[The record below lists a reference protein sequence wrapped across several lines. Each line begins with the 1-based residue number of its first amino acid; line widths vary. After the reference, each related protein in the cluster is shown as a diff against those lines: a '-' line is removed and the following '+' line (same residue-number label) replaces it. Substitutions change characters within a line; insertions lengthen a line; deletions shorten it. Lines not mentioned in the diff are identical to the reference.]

1 MVRIIGFFNQ
11 ASSMGKTTLTFNLGY
26 HLAQRKQRVLLIDM
40 DSHAWLTKQMQL
52 EPEELDLTIYR
63 VLVEKAD
70 LPIHKNIYGM
80 DLVPANKKL
89 SVLDTSLASEEDRQ
103 FRLQQ
108 ALKTVQQ
115 NYDFILLDCP
125 PSLGLSCVM
134 SLTAATHVLVPIE
147 TTDKGWEGAK
157 DFLNTFKNV
166 VERLNPYLR
175 IAGVI
180 PTRYATRSNVHN
192 NKLTSIQNSFANG
205 DIKVFPPIGRYT
217 DFEGAWDEREPLAVY
232 NPRHLAV
239 KPLEKIAAYLEML

>member
-1 MVRIIGFFNQ
+1 MARIIGLFNQ

-26 HLAQRKQRVLLIDM
+26 HLAKRKQRVLLVDM

-52 EPEELDLTIYR
+52 QPEVLENSIYS
-63 VLVEKAD
+63 VLVEKKD

-80 DLVPANKKL
+80 DLVPASKKL
-89 SVLDTSLASEEDRQ
+89 SVLDTSLASKEDRQ

-108 ALKTVQQ
+108 ALSSMQM

-157 DFLNTFKNV
+157 DFLTTFKNV
-166 VERLNPYLR
+166 VEQLNPSLR

-192 NKLTSIQNSFANG
+192 YKLISINDSFANAA
-205 DIKVFPPIGRYT
+205 IKVFPPIGRYT
-217 DFEGAWDEREPLAVY
+217 DFEGSWDEREPLAVY
-232 NPRHLAV
+232 NPKHVAV
-239 KPLEKIAAYLEML
+239 KPLKEIAKYLETL